1 MKFTIRINAANCA
14 NCFLTLTILIEE
26 IAQMEQSTPKVVFKI
41 PGSVI
46 LHLRMTILSSQGTYS
61 RPSQILVINL
71 ILKTKAEKQSKE
83 CLNHVLF
90 KTLALVSHEFFH
102 PF

>member
-14 NCFLTLTILIEE
+14 NCFLTLTILMEE

-61 RPSQILVINL
+61 GLSQILVINL
-71 ILKTKAEKQSKE
+71 ILKTNTEQSKE

-90 KTLALVSHEFFH
+90 KTPALVSHEFFH